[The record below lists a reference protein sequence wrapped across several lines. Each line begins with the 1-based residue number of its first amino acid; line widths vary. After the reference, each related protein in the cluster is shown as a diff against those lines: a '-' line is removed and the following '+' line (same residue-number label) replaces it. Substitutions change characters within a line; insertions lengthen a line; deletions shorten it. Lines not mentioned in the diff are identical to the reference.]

1 MVRNTRQLVAHSDL
15 KLQSVLEKESR
26 RGRALRSVVN
36 GRVKLSVERTE
47 GRKEG
52 GREAKGTYVSCN
64 AFVERIGIDYFHA

>member
-36 GRVKLSVERTE
+36 GRVKLSVERTV

-52 GREAKGTYVSCN
+52 KGDV
-64 AFVERIGIDYFHA
+64 RLL